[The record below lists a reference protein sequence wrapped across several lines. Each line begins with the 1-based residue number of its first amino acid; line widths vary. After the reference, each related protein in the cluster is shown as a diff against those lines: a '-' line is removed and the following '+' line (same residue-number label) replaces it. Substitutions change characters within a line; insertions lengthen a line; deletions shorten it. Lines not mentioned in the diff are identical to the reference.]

1 MPRPERAPKIGAML
15 RVALGEDFSAE
26 TLAAIALGEDL
37 RLVLGREALAR
48 LKKARATVNAIVKKE
63 TPVYGVNTGFGAL
76 AKERISAADTGTL
89 QRNLLLSH
97 AVGVGE
103 DLPAN
108 VKRLALILRIHSLCR
123 GVSGVRP
130 ELVRWFMKLV
140 HSGWLPRVPAQGSV
154 GACGDLAP
162 LAHQAL
168 PVVGAGE
175 MVSPD
180 GKVMATR
187 KALNKI
193 GLEPL
198 ELAAKEGIGLIN
210 GVQISNAIGL
220 CTWARM
226 SHLSVTADIAGA
238 LSVEALM
245 GSHAPFDARVVAVRP
260 HPGAVATSQN
270 LRKLLRKSEVRKA
283 HAECDR
289 VQDPYSFR
297 CMPQVHGAAKDALD
311 YLGQALVREANSATD
326 NPLVFPA
333 RGDSISA
340 GNFHGHPIALPLDF
354 AANALCAWGNISERR
369 ISTLIHP
376 AMSGLPAFLT
386 PKPGLSSG
394 LMIPQVVAAA
404 LVSENKTHAHPASAD
419 TVTTSADQE
428 DHVSMANFAARK
440 LELAL
445 QNTERVLGI
454 ELYTAA
460 QGREFHRDLQAGE
473 GAQAAYEFVRKNIP
487 ALGAD
492 RYLGPELDRMT
503 ELVKNGLIRRAVERK
518 VGVLKA

>member
-1 MPRPERAPKIGAML
+1 ML
-15 RVALGEDFSAE
+15 RVS
-26 TLAAIALGEDL
+26 LGEDL
-37 RLVLGREALAR
+37 TAETFAAIARGAEVRLVFGGDAR
-48 LKKARATVNAIVKKE
+48 ARVKKARATVDAIVKKGA
-63 TPVYGVNTGFGAL
+63 PVYGVNTGFGAL
-76 AKERISAADTGTL
+76 AKERISPEDTGTL

-103 DLPAN
+103 DLPAE
-108 VKRLALILRIHSLCR
+108 VKRLALLLRIHSLCR

-130 ELVRWFMKLV
+130 QLVQWFMDLF
-140 HSGWLPRVPAQGSV
+140 HSGWLPRVPSQGSV

-168 PVVGAGE
+168 PITGVGE
-175 MVSPD
+175 MVSPA
-180 GKVMATR
+180 GKVVSTR
-187 KALNKI
+187 AALKKI
-193 GLEPL
+193 GMEPL

-220 CTWARM
+220 VSWARM
-226 SHLSVTADIAGA
+226 MDLSVTADIAGA

-245 GSHAPFDARVVAVRP
+245 GSHAPFDKRVTAVRP
-260 HPGAVATSQN
+260 HPGAVATSAN
-270 LRKLLRKSEVRKA
+270 LRQLLRKSEVKKA
-283 HAECDR
+283 HAACER

-297 CMPQVHGAAKDALD
+297 CMPQVHGAAKDALVV
-311 YLGQALVREANSATD
+311 LGDALIREANSATD
-326 NPLVFPA
+326 NPLVFPE

-340 GNFHGHPIALPLDF
+340 GNFHGHPIALPLDY
-354 AANALCAWGNISERR
+354 AVNALCAWGNISERR
-369 ISTLIHP
+369 VSTLIHP

-440 LELAL
+440 LETAL

-460 QGREFHRDLQAGE
+460 QGREFHREVRAGE
-473 GAQAAYEFVRKNIP
+473 GAQAAYEFLRKNVP
-487 ALGAD
+487 ALGSD
-492 RYLGPELDRMT
+492 RYMGPELDRMT
-503 ELVKNGLIRRAVERK
+503 ELVQSGQVRRAVERK
-518 VGVLKA
+518 VGALNA